1 MGGERWVWN
10 SDLCISP
17 DCKIIHKI
25 NLIPRPCGMDGN
37 EASVNYVHFKMF
49 GYILSQHTDII
60 CTRNSCTLQVGV
72 ECSQTSGY
80 DTRVWYCFTCCNIYT
95 PGVVQNS
102 YKKTS
107 GWKRALQSN
116 CCWILRSDEL
126 TQLTLLQLTWDH
138 SNPLQYWTILGMHM
152 HRVNNVACSIVCS
165 MATLHTHLWSVATT
179 QGYSFL
185 GSKHLPPR
193 IPYCLHC
200 KDSDRKPTCTFLL
213 EQVMLRF
220 YTISQ
225 IEQSLIVVSNMHR
238 HCLFDVV
245 SFSLSKSSFFPPLPS
260 PFVPSLSPPSHPQ
273 SSMQAGL
280 HWPCSGKPGG
290 RSDELCCW
298 CLHKVSAVPPVL
310 VHWW

>member
-102 YKKTS
+102 YKKKHLVGS
-107 GWKRALQSN
+107 APSKQIAVEYYALMSSHGWHSCNQNSQ
-116 CCWILRSDEL
+116 ET
-126 TQLTLLQLTWDH
+126 TQYHTLTWDH
-138 SNPLQYWTILGMHM
+138 SQYWTILVMHM

-200 KDSDRKPTCTFLL
+200 KDPDRKPTCTFLL
-213 EQVMLRF
+213 EQIMLRF
-220 YTISQ
+220 YRTHFH
-225 IEQSLIVVSNMHR
+225 E
-238 HCLFDVV
+238 
-245 SFSLSKSSFFPPLPS
+245 
-260 PFVPSLSPPSHPQ
+260 
-273 SSMQAGL
+273 
-280 HWPCSGKPGG
+280 
-290 RSDELCCW
+290 
-298 CLHKVSAVPPVL
+298 
-310 VHWW
+310 